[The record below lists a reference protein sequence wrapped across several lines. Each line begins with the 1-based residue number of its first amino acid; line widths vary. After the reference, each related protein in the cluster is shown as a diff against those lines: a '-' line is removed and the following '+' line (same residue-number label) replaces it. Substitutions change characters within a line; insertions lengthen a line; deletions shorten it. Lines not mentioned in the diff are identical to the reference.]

1 MRISLGQA
9 RGPIARAMGECA
21 TAARVVDTINEATE
35 ALMVKGKWKTTVAR
49 WRVCVT
55 NSCITWPREMGT
67 IEAMAIC
74 GCGSG
79 KVRSSWYEFL
89 GDGPGLMETSSD
101 IGAQIIDRG
110 YSIAFDEV
118 VGLNK
123 KLAVYCQGPET
134 TNTSIVLKYR
144 NSSGQKVYSQPG
156 GLGADVIEGE
166 SITLPGVGGYQYS
179 TYTVFPAGFYDVV
192 KPVTS
197 YPIRILE
204 YDTAT
209 NTYRDLAYY
218 EPSETVP
225 LYRSSFIGNIAGWG
239 EEDCSS
245 TAVTVMGKKQFIPV
259 QHDTDIIQIPSL
271 RAIRLGCQAVDKER
285 KNLQVEAV
293 QYWALAQQAVDE
305 QLKDAQG
312 DGVEQPIRL
321 LGNHITGPA
330 VFNMV

>member
-1 MRISLGQA
+1 MRITLGQA
-9 RGPIARAMGECA
+9 RRQIAKALNLCA
-21 TAARVVDTINEATE
+21 TSVEVVDTINEATE

-67 IEAMAIC
+67 IEALATC

-79 KVRSSWYEFL
+79 KVRSTWYEFL
-89 GDGPGLMETSSD
+89 GDGPGLMETDSD
-101 IGAQIIDRG
+101 IGSQIIDRG

-123 KLAVYCQGPET
+123 KLAVYCQGTET

-144 NSSGQKVYSQPG
+144 NSSGQKVYTQPG
-156 GLGADVIEGE
+156 GLGTDVIEGE

-179 TYTVFPAGFYDVV
+179 TWTVFPGGFYDVV
-192 KPVTS
+192 KPITN
-197 YPIRILE
+197 YPIRIFE
-204 YDTAT
+204 YDIVN

-239 EEDCSS
+239 GENCES

-259 QHDTDIIQIPSL
+259 QHDSDIIQIPSL
-271 RAIRLGCQAVDKER
+271 RAIRLGCQAVDKEK
-285 KNLQVEAV
+285 KNLDDEALV
-293 QYWALAQQAVDE
+293 KWAMAENAVDE
-305 QLKDAQG
+305 QLDDAQG

-321 LGNHITGPA
+321 LGNRVTGPG